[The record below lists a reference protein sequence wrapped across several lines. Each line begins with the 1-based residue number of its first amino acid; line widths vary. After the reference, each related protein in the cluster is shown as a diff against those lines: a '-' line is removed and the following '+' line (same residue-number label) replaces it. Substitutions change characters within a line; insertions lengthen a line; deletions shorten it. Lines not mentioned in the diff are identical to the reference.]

1 MNSRWGMVPLRAVVG
16 LVFLM
21 HGYMKLFTMGLA
33 GTTGMFEHLGIP
45 LPQVSAAVVIT
56 VELLGGVAL
65 ILGLF
70 TRWAAAAL
78 AIEMAVVM
86 LVVKLPGGFFAPQ
99 GVELELT
106 LCAAAL
112 TLALVGAGGVSLDAA
127 RRSRSTVP

>member
-33 GTTGMFEHLGIP
+33 ATTGMFEHMGIP

-78 AIEMAVVM
+78 AIDMAVAV
-86 LVVKLPGGFFAPQ
+86 LLVKLPGGFFAPQ
-99 GVELELT
+99 GVEFELT

>member
-16 LVFLM
+16 SVFLM
-21 HGYMKLFTMGLA
+21 HGYLKAFTMGLA

-45 LPQVSAAVVIT
+45 LPQVSAVVVIA
-56 VELLGGVAL
+56 VELLGGAAL

-78 AIEMAVVM
+78 AIDMAVVV

-99 GVELELT
+99 GVEFELT
-106 LCAAAL
+106 LLGAAL

-127 RRSRSTVP
+127 RRSRSTLP

>member
-21 HGYMKLFTMGLA
+21 HGYMKAFTMGLA

-45 LPQVSAAVVIT
+45 LPQVSAVVVIA
-56 VELLGGVAL
+56 VELLGGAAL

-78 AIEMAVVM
+78 AIEMAVVV

-106 LCAAAL
+106 LFGAAL

-127 RRSRSTVP
+127 RRSRSALP

>member
-21 HGYMKLFTMGLA
+21 HGYLKLFTMGLA
-33 GTTGMFEHLGIP
+33 GTIGMFEHMGIP
-45 LPQVSAAVVIT
+45 LPQVSAVVVIA
-56 VELLGGVAL
+56 VELLGGAAL

-78 AIEMAVVM
+78 AIDMAVVVL
-86 LVVKLPGGFFAPQ
+86 LVRLPGGFFAPQ
-99 GVELELT
+99 GVEFELT

>member
-1 MNSRWGMVPLRAVVG
+1 MSSRWGLVPLRVVVG

-21 HGYMKLFTMGLA
+21 HGYAKLFTMGLA
-33 GTTGMFEHLGIP
+33 GTTDMMQHMGIP
-45 LPQVSAAVVIT
+45 MPQASAVVVTT
-56 VELLGGVAL
+56 VELLGGAAL

-78 AIEMAVVM
+78 AIDMAVAVVM
-86 LVVKLPGGFFAPQ
+86 VKLPGGFFAPR
-99 GVELELT
+99 GVEFELT

-127 RRSRSTVP
+127 RRRRVAP